1 MTEGTKKV
9 VSKPD
14 NSEENSEKIN
24 TDSHGADSD
33 QEADE
38 GESDAF
44 VDEAVDESSMSQEGY
59 FFMERVLTENNC
71 EHT

>member
-1 MTEGTKKV
+1 VIIKPVNTEEHT
-9 VSKPD
+9 D
-14 NSEENSEKIN
+14 KIN

-59 FFMERVLTENNC
+59 FFMERVLTEQ
-71 EHT
+71 